1 MARMP
6 TRPTRAHTRHPRR
19 TQAERRA
26 ETQTRLLD
34 VTIKALATRGYAG
47 MSTNDVVRRAGVSR
61 GALVHHYPTK
71 AKLAVAALDRWL
83 EARLLQ
89 FEHEFTARPTEEQR
103 ADTAIDVLWGIFS
116 EPTYA
121 AVLEL
126 YVAARTDSELRDSL
140 VEVHQRFHEGV
151 TSTFHRTFPTAEA
164 GAAFDPEIAV
174 RFAFH
179 VLSGAVLNNVI
190 LGADAPN
197 PPEAVVSLKL
207 LAGLLVNDPW
217 RSTP

>member
-1 MARMP
+1 MP
-6 TRPTRAHTRHPRR
+6 TRPARPHTRHPRR

-34 VTIKALATRGYAG
+34 VTITSLAKRGYAG

-83 EARLLQ
+83 EARLAK
-89 FEHEFTARPTEEQR
+89 FESDFTALPPEEQR
-103 ADTAIDVLWGIFS
+103 ADTAIDVLWSIFS

-126 YVAARTDSELRDSL
+126 Y
-140 VEVHQRFHEGV
+140 
-151 TSTFHRTFPTAEA
+151 
-164 GAAFDPEIAV
+164 IAC
-174 RFAFH
+174 
-179 VLSGAVLNNVI
+179 
-190 LGADAPN
+190 API
-197 PPEAVVSLKL
+197 PSCAT
-207 LAGLLVNDPW
+207 
-217 RSTP
+217 RSSK